1 MAGAVDRNVAETG
14 TNERLGASNSGC
26 QSETA
31 SRLKGSV
38 SDLQLNPGERWYVVQ
53 TLPHREAVAA
63 QHLCAQGFRSFLPR
77 FRKTVR
83 HARKLRHV
91 LAPVFPGYM
100 FVVLDVQRDRWR
112 SVNGT
117 FGVAR
122 LVTAIDRPE
131 PVPVGIVEALQSSSD
146 LVGLVRFD
154 SELVAGQK
162 VRVLSGPF
170 AQAIGAL
177 ERLDDNGRV
186 RVLLDMMGGKIPAV
200 IDRMAL
206 TAA

>member
-1 MAGAVDRNVAETG
+1 M
-14 TNERLGASNSGC
+14 
-26 QSETA
+26 
-31 SRLKGSV
+31 
-38 SDLQLNPGERWYVVQ
+38 Q
-53 TLPHREAVAA
+53 TLPHREAVAE
-63 QHLCAQGFRSFLPR
+63 QHLYAQGFRGFLPR

-83 HARKLRHV
+83 HARKLRQV

-100 FVVLDVQRDRWR
+100 FVIMDVQHDRWR
-112 SVNGT
+112 SINGT
-117 FGVAR
+117 FGVSK
-122 LVTAIDRPE
+122 LVTAIDRPV
-131 PVPVGIVEALQSSSD
+131 PVPAGIVEALQSSSD

-154 SELVAGQK
+154 GGLVTGQK

-186 RVLLDMMGGKIPAV
+186 RVLLDMMGGKVPAV
-200 IDRMAL
+200 IDRAAL